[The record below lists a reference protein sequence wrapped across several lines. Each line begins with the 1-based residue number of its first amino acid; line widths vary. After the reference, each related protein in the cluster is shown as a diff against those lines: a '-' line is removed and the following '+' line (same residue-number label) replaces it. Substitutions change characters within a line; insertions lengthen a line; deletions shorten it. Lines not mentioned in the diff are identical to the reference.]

1 MINNKIMET
10 VDLTKL
16 SSKELKELFEMKK
29 EEERQQSLRN
39 RDAYEAIRA
48 ELVQRFEQQT
58 GLLTEEVTGFHRYCV
73 DELLAFRQTMADYG
87 QLRREGQMSF
97 TIQDGDFKIEVKSNK
112 VKRFDERADIAAAR
126 LIDFLQGWIKGKE
139 DGADN
144 PMYQLAMTL
153 LERNKNGDLDYKSI
167 SKLYDLEGR
176 FNDPEYTAIMNL
188 FKESHLVEGTATNF
202 YFYKRDKLGVWR
214 KQEISFNRL

>member
-1 MINNKIMET
+1 MDTM
-10 VDLTKL
+10 DLSKL
-16 SSKELKELFEMKK
+16 SSKELAELLKQKK
-29 EEERQQSLRN
+29 EEELRQSLLN

-48 ELVQRFEQQT
+48 ELVLRFERKT
-58 GLLTEEVTGFHRYCV
+58 AFLGEEVAGFHQFCV
-73 DELLAFRQTMADYG
+73 DELAAFRQTMAEYG
-87 QLRREGQMSF
+87 QLKRGDAQMSF
-97 TIQDGDFKIEVKSNK
+97 TVQGGNFKIEVKSNK
-112 VKRFDERADIAAAR
+112 VKKFDERADVAASR
-126 LIDFLQGWIKGKE
+126 LIDFLQSWIQGKE

-167 SKLYDLEGR
+167 SKLYDLEAR
-176 FNDPEYTAIMNL
+176 FDDPEYTAIMAL

-202 YFYKRDKLGVWR
+202 YFYKRDQLGVWR

>member
-1 MINNKIMET
+1 MET

-16 SSKELKELFEMKK
+16 SSKELAELLKQKK
-29 EEERQQSLRN
+29 EEERQQSLLN

-48 ELVQRFEQQT
+48 ELVQRFEQKT
-58 GLLTEEVTGFHRYCV
+58 TVLGEEVAGFHQFCV
-73 DELLAFRQTMADYG
+73 GELSAFRQTMADYG
-87 QLRREGQMSF
+87 QLRRETQMSF
-97 TIQDGDFKIEVKSNK
+97 TIQEGNFKIEVKSNK
-112 VKRFDERADIAAAR
+112 VKKFDERADVAASR
-126 LIDFLQGWIKGKE
+126 LIDFLQTWIQGKE

-167 SKLYDLEGR
+167 SKLYDLEAR
-176 FNDPEYTAIMNL
+176 FDDPEYTAIMAL
-188 FKESHLVEGTATNF
+188 FKESHLVDGTATNF
-202 YFYKRDKLGVWR
+202 YFYKRDQLGVWR